1 MRQKLYLRVG
11 DLVSHRKYLKWGQG
25 TVVEERHSEL
35 VGGFCMVRVL
45 FDDGNERCF
54 INDLNHQC
62 CCYYSG
68 LRLI

>member
-1 MRQKLYLRVG
+1 
-11 DLVSHRKYLKWGQG
+11 
-25 TVVEERHSEL
+25 
-35 VGGFCMVRVL
+35 MVRVL